1 MCEVKCALNTP
12 PRVEMSGVAG
22 VTLVKA
28 IYSFK
33 GSHND
38 ELNFKKGA
46 VITLTQKGLLKRY
59 FRSIILQKF
68 LARTLM
74 YRNPSRMLENGF
86 KGCIITE
93 VA

>member
-1 MCEVKCALNTP
+1 
-12 PRVEMSGVAG
+12 MSGVAG

-46 VITLTQKGLLKRY
+46 VITLTQKGQNLNATFGR
-59 FRSIILQKF
+59 
-68 LARTLM
+68 
-74 YRNPSRMLENGF
+74 
-86 KGCIITE
+86 C
-93 VA
+93 

>member
-1 MCEVKCALNTP
+1 MKSAVPASSRFK
-12 PRVEMSGVAG
+12 MSGVAG

-46 VITLTQKGLLKRY
+46 VITLTQKGHNLNATFGRCL
-59 FRSIILQKF
+59 FKF
-68 LARTLM
+68 FVLHIGM
-74 YRNPSRMLENGF
+74 YLV
-86 KGCIITE
+86 K
-93 VA
+93 

>member
-1 MCEVKCALNTP
+1 
-12 PRVEMSGVAG
+12 MSGVAGG

>member
-1 MCEVKCALNTP
+1 
-12 PRVEMSGVAG
+12 MSGVAG

-46 VITLTQKGLLKRY
+46 VITLTQKGPDSSAT
-59 FRSIILQKF
+59 FGQC
-68 LARTLM
+68 
-74 YRNPSRMLENGF
+74 P
-86 KGCIITE
+86 
-93 VA
+93 